1 MNWVEMLLE
10 KAGVKTTHQ
19 NYIKKRDQ
27 LYALHLSDHD
37 LEQLYSLDGR
47 VLRYLYIGTLTINNR
62 EAFINGMATNMALA
76 IRTLKLIDVLTLVS
90 VLEKIEARLG
100 TKDENPLSSK
110 KWRELGLELAL
121 GIDEDPLILLRRYW
135 EE

>member
-1 MNWVEMLLE
+1 MNWVERLLE
-10 KAGVKTTHQ
+10 KSGVKTTHQ

-27 LYALHLSDHD
+27 LYALRLSDQD
-37 LEQLYSLDGR
+37 LAQLFELDGR

-62 EAFINGMATNMALA
+62 EAFIKGMATNMALA
-76 IRTLKLIDVLTLVS
+76 IRTLTLIDVQTLVS

-100 TKDENPLSSK
+100 TQDNPLSSK
-110 KWRELGLELAL
+110 KWRDLGLELAA
-121 GIDEDPLILLRRYW
+121 GIDEDPLVLLRRYW

>member
-1 MNWVEMLLE
+1 MNWAEQLLE

-27 LYALHLSDHD
+27 LYALRLSDHD

-62 EAFINGMATNMALA
+62 EAFIKGMATNMELA
-76 IRTLKLIDVLTLVS
+76 IRTLRLIDVQTLVS

-121 GIDEDPLILLRRYW
+121 GIDEDPLVLLRRYW